1 MADDDVVAHRLV
13 PGPSRGADSR
23 GPRAALNAQS
33 DLVPLPRVGGEV
45 RKPAS
50 LAESFA
56 GADPQADAERRRA
69 LRRMKVVALGFLVG
83 ATVVFLGCRWAQS
96 GGTAPT
102 WVGYVGAAAE
112 AGMVGA
118 LADWF
123 AVTALFKHPL
133 GIPIPHTAIIKR
145 KKDQLGEGLGTFVR
159 ENFLSPQVVETK
171 LRDAQI
177 AGRLGKWLSDTSHA
191 QRVAAETATVLR
203 VLVELLRD
211 DDVQQV
217 IDRMIVRRIAEPHW
231 GPPVGR
237 VLATLLAEHRQE
249 ALIQLLADRAFQ
261 WSLNAGEVI
270 QRVVERD
277 SPSWSPRF
285 IDHLVGDRIHRE
297 LMDFTD
303 KVRRNPDHELRRS
316 ATRFLFE
323 FADDLQHDDATI
335 ARAEAVKEQLMAR
348 EEVTNA
354 AATAWKT
361 LKRLVLEGVDDPSSA
376 LRTRV
381 VDTVVRIG
389 ESLRDDAELRDKVD
403 NWIVRAAEHLVAQ
416 YGVEIT
422 AIITDTI
429 ERWDAEEASRR
440 IELHVGRDLQFI
452 RINGTV
458 VGSLAGL
465 VIYAIAQL
473 LF

>member
-1 MADDDVVAHRLV
+1 MTDDGVVAHRAEA
-13 PGPSRGADSR
+13 PGSPPGLGSS
-23 GPRAALNAQS
+23 AQS
-33 DLVPLPRVGGEV
+33 PGG
-45 RKPAS
+45 RPNRTS

-56 GADPQADAERRRA
+56 GADSEADAERRTA
-69 LRRMKVVALGFLVG
+69 LRRMKVVALSFLVG
-83 ATVVFLGCRWAQS
+83 ATVVFLACRWANAH
-96 GGTAPT
+96 GAAPS

-145 KKDQLGEGLGTFVR
+145 KKAQLGEGLGTFVR
-159 ENFLSPQVVETK
+159 ENFLSAEVVETK
-171 LRDAQI
+171 LRDAQVPS
-177 AGRLGKWLSDTSHA
+177 RLGKWLAEPAHA
-191 QRVAAETATVLR
+191 ERVAAETATVLR
-203 VLVELLRD
+203 VGVELLRD
-211 DDVQQV
+211 EDVQQV
-217 IDRMIVRRIAEPHW
+217 IDRMIVRRIAEPQW

-237 VLATLLAEHRQE
+237 VLQTLLAENRQE

-261 WSLNAGEVI
+261 WALNADVVI

-277 SPSWSPRF
+277 SPTWSPRF
-285 IDHLVGDRIHRE
+285 VDHLVGDRIHRE
-297 LMDFTD
+297 LMEFTD

-316 ATRFLFE
+316 ANRFLFE
-323 FADDLQHDDATI
+323 FADDLQNDPDTI
-335 ARAEAVKEQLMAR
+335 ARADAVKDQLMAR
-348 EEVTNA
+348 DEVNKA
-354 AATAWKT
+354 AATAWTT
-361 LKRLVLEGVDDPSSA
+361 LKRLVLEGVDDPSST
-376 LRTRV
+376 LRTRIA
-381 VDTVVRIG
+381 DTVIRIG

-403 NWIVRAAEHLVAQ
+403 GWMVRAAQHLVSQ

-422 AIITDTI
+422 AIITETI

-458 VGSLAGL
+458 VGALAGL
-465 VIYAIAQL
+465 AIYVIAQL

>member
-1 MADDDVVAHRLV
+1 M
-13 PGPSRGADSR
+13 
-23 GPRAALNAQS
+23 
-33 DLVPLPRVGGEV
+33 
-45 RKPAS
+45 
-50 LAESFA
+50 
-56 GADPQADAERRRA
+56 A
-69 LRRMKVVALGFLVG
+69 LRRMKAVALGFLVG
-83 ATVVFLGCRWAQS
+83 ATVLFLACRWAQAHAHL
-96 GGTAPT
+96 GA
-102 WVGYVGAAAE
+102 WVGFVGAASE

-123 AVTALFKHPL
+123 AVTALFRHPL

-159 ENFLSPQVVETK
+159 ENFLSPPVVETK
-171 LRDAQI
+171 LRDAQVP
-177 AGRLGKWLSDTSHA
+177 GRLGKWLSETAHA
-191 QRVAAETATVLR
+191 QRVAGETATVLR

-217 IDRMIVRRIAEPHW
+217 IDRMIVRRIAEPQW

-237 VLATLLAEHRQE
+237 VLATLLAENRQE

-277 SPSWSPRF
+277 SPTWSPRF
-285 IDHLVGDRIHRE
+285 VDHLVGDRIHRE

-323 FADDLQHDDATI
+323 FADDLQNDTETI
-335 ARAEAVKEQLMAR
+335 ARADAIKEQLMAR
-348 EEVTNA
+348 DEIANA

-361 LKRLVLEGVDDPSSA
+361 LKRLVLEGVDDPSSM
-376 LRTRV
+376 LRTRIA
-381 VDTVVRIG
+381 DTVVRIG
-389 ESLRDDAELRDKVD
+389 ESLRDDADLRDKVD
-403 NWIVRAAEHLVAQ
+403 NWIVRAAQHLVSQ

-422 AIITDTI
+422 AIITETI

-465 VIYAIAQL
+465 VIYAVAQL

>member
-1 MADDDVVAHRLV
+1 VAHRLIE
-13 PGPSRGADSR
+13 PSGPSADLA
-23 GPRAALNAQS
+23 GVFAV
-33 DLVPLPRVGGEV
+33 D
-45 RKPAS
+45 AS
-50 LAESFA
+50 
-56 GADPQADAERRRA
+56 ADAERRKQ
-69 LRRMKVVALGFLVG
+69 LRRMKLVAVGFLVG
-83 ATVVFLGCRWAQS
+83 ATVLFLVCRWA
-96 GGTAPT
+96 GAHGAAA
-102 WVGYVGAAAE
+102 WVGFVGAAAE

-159 ENFLSPQVVETK
+159 ENFMSPQVVETK

-177 AGRLGKWLSDTSHA
+177 ASRLGKWLCDYGHA
-191 QRVAAETATVLR
+191 TRVATEASNVLR
-203 VLVELLRD
+203 VGVEMLRD
-211 DDVQQV
+211 EDVQQV
-217 IDRMIVRRIAEPHW
+217 FDRMIVKRLAEPKW

-237 VLATLLAEHRQE
+237 VLGTLLAENRQE

-277 SPSWSPRF
+277 SPSWSPRWV
-285 IDHLVGDRIHRE
+285 DHLVGDRIHRE

-323 FADDLQHDDATI
+323 FADDLQHDEDTI
-335 ARAEAVKEQLMAR
+335 ARAEAVKEQIMAR
-348 EEVTNA
+348 DEVARA
-354 AATAWKT
+354 AETAWAA
-361 LKRLVLEGVDDPSSA
+361 LKRIVVESVDDPSSA
-376 LRTRV
+376 LRTRIADSV
-381 VDTVVRIG
+381 QHIG
-389 ESLRDDAELRDKVD
+389 ESLRDDSELRDKVD
-403 NWIVRAAEHLVAQ
+403 DWIIRGAKHLVSE

-422 AIITDTI
+422 AIITETI
-429 ERWDAEEASRR
+429 ERWDADEASER

-458 VGSLAGL
+458 VGALAGL
-465 VIYAIAQL
+465 VIYTVAQL

>member
-1 MADDDVVAHRLV
+1 MVAHRADPSGARA
-13 PGPSRGADSR
+13 PGLDVITPSTPVR
-23 GPRAALNAQS
+23 RA
-33 DLVPLPRVGGEV
+33 R
-45 RKPAS
+45 AS
-50 LAESFA
+50 FAESFA
-56 GADPQADAERRRA
+56 GADPEADAERRLA
-69 LRRMKVVALGFLVG
+69 LRRMKLVALSFLIGATGVFLV
-83 ATVVFLGCRWAQS
+83 CRWAQAHGS
-96 GGTAPT
+96 TGV

-159 ENFLSPQVVETK
+159 ENFLSPAVVETK
-171 LRDAQI
+171 MRDAQVP
-177 AGRLGKWLSDTSHA
+177 GRLGKWLSEPSHA
-191 QRVAAETATVLR
+191 QRVAGETATVLR

-211 DDVQQV
+211 DEIQQV

-237 VLATLLAEHRQE
+237 VLATLLAENRQE

-285 IDHLVGDRIHRE
+285 VDHLVGDRIHRE

-323 FADDLQHDDATI
+323 FADDLQHDPDTI
-335 ARAEAVKEQLMAR
+335 ARADAIKEQLMAR
-348 EEVTNA
+348 DEIAKA

-361 LKRLVLEGVDDPSSA
+361 LKRLVLESVDDPSSA
-376 LRTRV
+376 LRTRIT
-381 VDTVVRIG
+381 DTVVRVG
-389 ESLRDDAELRDKVD
+389 ESLRDDAELRDKVE
-403 NWIVRAAEHLVAQ
+403 NWMVRAAQHLVSQ

-422 AIITDTI
+422 AIITETI

-458 VGSLAGL
+458 VGALAGL
-465 VIYAIAQL
+465 VIYAVAQL

>member
-1 MADDDVVAHRLV
+1 MTDDGVVAHRAEA
-13 PGPSRGADSR
+13 PGSPPGLGSS
-23 GPRAALNAQS
+23 AQS
-33 DLVPLPRVGGEV
+33 PGG
-45 RKPAS
+45 RPNRTS

-56 GADPQADAERRRA
+56 GADSQADAERRTA
-69 LRRMKVVALGFLVG
+69 LRRMKVVALSFLVG
-83 ATVVFLGCRWAQS
+83 ATVVFLACRWANVH
-96 GGTAPT
+96 GAAPS

-145 KKDQLGEGLGTFVR
+145 KKAQLGEGLGSFVR
-159 ENFLSPQVVETK
+159 ENFLSAEVVETK
-171 LRDAQI
+171 LRDAQVPS
-177 AGRLGKWLSDTSHA
+177 RLGKWLAEPAHA
-191 QRVAAETATVLR
+191 ERVAAETATVLR
-203 VLVELLRD
+203 VGVELLRD
-211 DDVQQV
+211 EDVQQV
-217 IDRMIVRRIAEPHW
+217 IDRMIVRRIAEPQW

-237 VLATLLAEHRQE
+237 VLQTLLAENRQE

-261 WSLNAGEVI
+261 WALNADVVI

-277 SPSWSPRF
+277 SPTWSPRF
-285 IDHLVGDRIHRE
+285 VDHLVGDRIHRE

-316 ATRFLFE
+316 ANRFLFE
-323 FADDLQHDDATI
+323 FADDLQNDPDTI
-335 ARAEAVKEQLMAR
+335 ARADAVKDQLMAR
-348 EEVTNA
+348 DEVAKA
-354 AATAWKT
+354 AATAWTT
-361 LKRLVLEGVDDPSSA
+361 LKRLVLEGVDDPSST
-376 LRTRV
+376 LRTRIT
-381 VDTVVRIG
+381 DTVIRIG

-403 NWIVRAAEHLVAQ
+403 GWMVRAAQHLVSQ

-422 AIITDTI
+422 AIITETI

-458 VGSLAGL
+458 VGALAGL
-465 VIYAIAQL
+465 AIYVIAQL

>member
-1 MADDDVVAHRLV
+1 MVAHRASH
-13 PGPSRGADSR
+13 PGEASAPPFAPSAGR
-23 GPRAALNAQS
+23 P
-33 DLVPLPRVGGEV
+33 
-45 RKPAS
+45 S

-56 GADPQADAERRRA
+56 GADPQADAQRRAA
-69 LRRMKVVALGFLVG
+69 LRRMKLVALSFLVG
-83 ATVVFLGCRWAQS
+83 ATGLFLACRWAQAHAT
-96 GGTAPT
+96 TAA

-159 ENFLSPQVVETK
+159 ENFLSPPVVETK
-171 LRDAQI
+171 LRDAQVPS
-177 AGRLGKWLSDTSHA
+177 RLGKWLSEAAHA
-191 QRVAAETATVLR
+191 ARVASETATVLR

-211 DDVQQV
+211 EDVQQV
-217 IDRMIVRRIAEPHW
+217 IDRMIVRRIAEPQW

-237 VLATLLAEHRQE
+237 VLSTLLAENRQE

-285 IDHLVGDRIHRE
+285 VDHLVGDRIHRE

-323 FADDLQHDDATI
+323 FADDLQNDRETI

-348 EEVTNA
+348 DEIADA
-354 AATAWKT
+354 AATAWRT
-361 LKRLVLEGVDDPSSA
+361 LKRLVLEGVDDPSST
-376 LRTRV
+376 LRTRIA
-381 VDTVVRIG
+381 DTVVRIG

-403 NWIVRAAEHLVAQ
+403 NWIVRAAQHLVSQ

-465 VIYAIAQL
+465 IIYAVAQL

>member
-1 MADDDVVAHRLV
+1 MPPD
-13 PGPSRGADSR
+13 P
-23 GPRAALNAQS
+23 AAL
-33 DLVPLPRVGGEV
+33 
-45 RKPAS
+45 PAPARRAGVS
-50 LAESFA
+50 FAESFVA
-56 GADPQADAERRRA
+56 ADPQADAARRRA
-69 LRRMKVVALGFLVG
+69 LRRMKVVALSFLAG
-83 ATVVFLGCRWAQS
+83 ASMVFVGCRWAQAD
-96 GGTAPT
+96 GVAAA
-102 WVGYVGAAAE
+102 WVGYVRAAAE

-159 ENFLSPQVVETK
+159 ENFLSPPIVESK

-177 AGRLGKWLSDTSHA
+177 PSRLGKWLSQIDHA

-211 DDVQQV
+211 DDVQHV
-217 IDRMIVRRIAEPHW
+217 IDRMIIKRVAEPQW
-231 GPPVGR
+231 GPPAGR
-237 VLATLLAEHRQE
+237 LLATLLAENRQE
-249 ALIQLLADRAFQ
+249 ALLQLLADRAFH

-316 ATRFLFE
+316 ATRFLFD
-323 FADDLQHDDATI
+323 FADDLQHDPATI

-348 EEVTNA
+348 DEITNA

-376 LRTRV
+376 LRTRIAE
-381 VDTVVRIG
+381 TVVRIG
-389 ESLRDDAELRDKVD
+389 ESLRDDADLRDKVD
-403 NWIVRAAEHLVAQ
+403 NWIVRAAQHLVSQ

-458 VGSLAGL
+458 VGALAGL
-465 VIYAIAQL
+465 AIYTVAQL
-473 LF
+473 FF

>member
-1 MADDDVVAHRLV
+1 MAVIADDGVVAHRAE
-13 PGPSRGADSR
+13 PSSS
-23 GPRAALNAQS
+23 P
-33 DLVPLPRVGGEV
+33 
-45 RKPAS
+45 PAS
-50 LAESFA
+50 IHRMSFAESFA
-56 GADPQADAERRRA
+56 GADPQADAARRVG
-69 LRRMKVVALGFLVG
+69 LRRMKLVALGFLVG
-83 ATVVFLGCRWAQS
+83 ATIVFLACRWVQAQ
-96 GGTAPT
+96 GGAPL
-102 WVGYVGAAAE
+102 WVGYLGAAAE

-159 ENFLSPQVVETK
+159 ENFLSAPVVETK
-171 LRDAQI
+171 LRDAQVPS
-177 AGRLGKWLSDTSHA
+177 RLGKWLADSGHA
-191 QRVAAETATVLR
+191 QRVAAEAATVLR

-211 DDVQQV
+211 DDVQHV
-217 IDRMIVRRIAEPHW
+217 IDRMMVRRIAEPQW

-237 VLATLLAEHRQE
+237 VLQTVLAENRQE

-261 WSLNAGEVI
+261 WSLNAGVII

-277 SPSWSPRF
+277 SPTWSPRF
-285 IDHLVGDRIHRE
+285 VDHMVGDRIHRE
-297 LMDFTD
+297 LMDFID

-323 FADDLQHDDATI
+323 FADDLQHDPSTI
-335 ARAEAVKEQLMAR
+335 ARADTIKDQLMAR
-348 EEVTNA
+348 DEVANA

-361 LKRLVLEGVDDPSSA
+361 IKRLVLEGVDDPSSV
-376 LRTRV
+376 LRSRIAE
-381 VDTVVRIG
+381 TVVRIG
-389 ESLRDDAELRDKVD
+389 ESLRDDGELRDKVD
-403 NWIVRAAEHLVAQ
+403 DWMVRAAQHLVSQ

-422 AIITDTI
+422 AIITETI

-458 VGSLAGL
+458 VGALAGL
-465 VIYAIAQL
+465 VIFAIAHL

>member
-1 MADDDVVAHRLV
+1 VSGSPAAGLNSLTPSTGARRAH
-13 PGPSRGADSR
+13 
-23 GPRAALNAQS
+23 
-33 DLVPLPRVGGEV
+33 
-45 RKPAS
+45 AS
-50 LAESFA
+50 FAESFA
-56 GADPQADAERRRA
+56 GADPKADAERRVA
-69 LRRMKVVALGFLVG
+69 LRRMKLVALSFLIG
-83 ATVVFLGCRWAQS
+83 ASVVFLACRWAQAHTNL
-96 GGTAPT
+96 GV

-133 GIPIPHTAIIKR
+133 GLPIPHTAIIKR

-159 ENFLSPQVVETK
+159 ENFLSPSVVETK

-177 AGRLGKWLSDTSHA
+177 PSRLGKWLSEPTHA
-191 QRVAAETATVLR
+191 ERVATEAATVLR

-217 IDRMIVRRIAEPHW
+217 IDRMIVRRIAEPQW

-237 VLATLLAEHRQE
+237 VLGTLLAENRQE
-249 ALIQLLADRAFQ
+249 ALIQLLADRAFH

-323 FADDLQHDDATI
+323 FADDLQHDPDTI

-348 EEVTNA
+348 DEIANA

-361 LKRLVLEGVDDPSSA
+361 LKRLVLEGVDDPSST
-376 LRTRV
+376 LRTRIA
-381 VDTVVRIG
+381 DTVVRIG
-389 ESLRDDAELRDKVD
+389 ESLRDDADLRDKVD
-403 NWIVRAAEHLVAQ
+403 NWIVRAAQHLVSE

-458 VGSLAGL
+458 VGALAGL
-465 VIYAIAQL
+465 AIYAVAQL
-473 LF
+473 FF

>member
-1 MADDDVVAHRLV
+1 
-13 PGPSRGADSR
+13 
-23 GPRAALNAQS
+23 
-33 DLVPLPRVGGEV
+33 
-45 RKPAS
+45 
-50 LAESFA
+50 
-56 GADPQADAERRRA
+56 
-69 LRRMKVVALGFLVG
+69 MKVVALSFLVG
-83 ATVVFLGCRWAQS
+83 ATAVFLGCRWAHS
-96 GGTAPT
+96 AGITAT
-102 WVGYVGAAAE
+102 WVGYVGAAGE

-159 ENFLSPQVVETK
+159 ENFLSPPVVETK

-177 AGRLGKWLSDTSHA
+177 PGRLGKWLSETSHA
-191 QRVAAETATVLR
+191 QRVAVESATVLR
-203 VLVELLRD
+203 VMVELLRD
-211 DDVQQV
+211 DDVQHV
-217 IDRMIVRRIAEPHW
+217 IDRMIVRRLAEPQW

-303 KVRRNPDHELRRS
+303 KVRRNPDHELRRA

-323 FADDLQHDDATI
+323 FADDLQHDEATI

-348 EEVTNA
+348 EEITNA

-376 LRTRV
+376 LRTRIT
-381 VDTVVRIG
+381 DAVVRIG